1 MVNNY
6 FDKHG
11 GDMDAKRA
19 AEDAYRVY
27 VEAGEPS
34 KDGELSDEQKKNLLA
49 PSSTDIMNAETA
61 DGKTV
66 NQLYMEKL
74 EALYKDEPEGSDKHK
89 FLLLMQAQNSM
100 AGGFGFLPY
109 WYDKTNNIT
118 NYADDPAAMTGEEFL
133 GLIDED
139 KLQEEIE
146 KLAGDES
153 IAADT
158 DKLMKQAVGEIKDKK
173 GLEDRIVSTMTSPTY
188 KDELER
194 ADAAAE
200 NGALMRYSSDLNS
213 LAMLNPE
220 TVSYTHLT
228 LPTKA

>member
-1 MVNNY
+1 MLKGDDKVPLDKAIETVKQDIIERLGSALQGDAIKDEKITMVNNY

-89 FLLLMQAQNSM
+89 FLLLMQAQNSIC
-100 AGGFGFLPY
+100 LLY
-109 WYDKTNNIT
+109 
-118 NYADDPAAMTGEEFL
+118 
-133 GLIDED
+133 
-139 KLQEEIE
+139 
-146 KLAGDES
+146 
-153 IAADT
+153 
-158 DKLMKQAVGEIKDKK
+158 
-173 GLEDRIVSTMTSPTY
+173 TSPSPR
-188 KDELER
+188 D
-194 ADAAAE
+194 
-200 NGALMRYSSDLNS
+200 S
-213 LAMLNPE
+213 
-220 TVSYTHLT
+220 
-228 LPTKA
+228 